1 MIEAI
6 WRDIQR
12 YKKDEDNLFFS
23 IIKAAYTH
31 PAFIGVLWYRIGHA
45 LWLRRKNPLFF
56 ILLILHRILYPLV
69 RIQSGLELSPRTD
82 IGPGLYIAHFG
93 PTVIHPETIAGCNL
107 TLLQGVTIGAN
118 KSGVP
123 QIGDNV
129 SIATGARVIG
139 KIKLGDNSIVGAGA
153 VVIKDVL
160 PGTTVV
166 GIPAKPIHSEEV
178 LHVVGKMID

>member
-12 YKKDEDNLFFS
+12 YKKDEENLFFS
-23 IIKAAYTH
+23 LVKAAYTH
-31 PAFIGVLWYRIGHA
+31 PSFIGVLWYRIGHA
-45 LWLRRKNPLFF
+45 LWVRRKNPLFF
-56 ILLILHRILYPLV
+56 ILLMFHRILYPLV

-82 IGPGLYIAHFG
+82 IGPGLYVAHFG
-93 PTVIHPETIAGCNL
+93 PTVIHPDTVAGCNL
-107 TLLQGVTIGAN
+107 TVLQGVTIGAD
-118 KSGVP
+118 KFGVP

-139 KIKLGDNSIVGAGA
+139 KIRLGDNSIVGAGA
-153 VVIKDVL
+153 VVIKDVP
-160 PGTTVV
+160 PGITVV

-178 LHVVGKMID
+178 IQTVSNIID